1 MMIRRLALPLA
12 VVSSAL
18 FSQSCVSSLQPATFQ
33 GFEASALNATWY
45 GAYARPFEQADPG
58 ALAAAREAAEQ
69 RQAARNEL
77 REERQRQ
84 RAVARAQRQEG
95 RDRNDDATDIAD
107 NQTQPPSPT
116 PAPVVPGPRRPIV
129 SDERYDPVL
138 AMAYVRATYEL
149 NGQPFPE
156 DAQMPVDIY
165 RMATRSGGLYHTE
178 YPAAGDVVFFS
189 NTHDMNADG
198 RDNDFY
204 SHVGIVEA
212 VADDGTVS
220 VISYMDGGVQHTSM
234 NLVMAQEREVD
245 GREINTPM
253 RARQGED
260 GSAAWL
266 SSHLTVG
273 FAAFLGPEVETVH
286 LIDQWQPD
294 STAVAAASE

>member
-1 MMIRRLALPLA
+1 MMIRRLALCFTVLTPAL
-12 VVSSAL
+12 VSQACMSAL
-18 FSQSCVSSLQPATFQ
+18 QPGSVQ

-45 GAYARPFEQADPG
+45 GAYVRPFEQADPE
-58 ALAAAREAAEQ
+58 ALVAARQAAEQ
-69 RQAARNEL
+69 RLANREEL
-77 REERQRQ
+77 RAERQRQ
-84 RAVARAQRQEG
+84 RANARQQRRENRDASSPQNAVADHAP
-95 RDRNDDATDIAD
+95 AA
-107 NQTQPPSPT
+107 PVA
-116 PAPVVPGPRRPIV
+116 APVVAGPRRPTAT
-129 SDERYDPVL
+129 DERYDPVL

-149 NGQPFPE
+149 NGQPFPD
-156 DAQMPVDIY
+156 DATMPVDIY
-165 RMATRSGGLYHTE
+165 RQATRSGGLYHTE

-212 VADDGTVS
+212 VADDGTIS
-220 VISYMDGGVQHTSM
+220 IISYMDGDVQHTSM
-234 NLVMAQEREVD
+234 NLVTAHEREVA
-245 GREINTPM
+245 GREVNTPM

-273 FAAFLGPEVETVH
+273 FAAFLGAEVETVH

-294 STAVAAASE
+294 ATSVAAFSD

>member
-1 MMIRRLALPLA
+1 MFIRRVALHLAALSPAFLA
-12 VVSSAL
+12 QACVSAL
-18 FSQSCVSSLQPATFQ
+18 GPASFE
-33 GFEASALNATWY
+33 GFDASALNATWY
-45 GAYARPFEQADPG
+45 GAYVRPIEQTDSA
-58 ALAAAREAAEQ
+58 AVEAARVAAEQ
-69 RQAARNEL
+69 RLAAR
-77 REERQRQ
+77 EESRANRQQQ
-84 RAVARAQRQEG
+84 RALAREQRRE
-95 RDRNDDATDIAD
+95 DRRR
-107 NQTQPPSPT
+107 PSPAPQNAVANHDPE
-116 PAPVVPGPRRPIV
+116 PAPVPVVAGPLRPAAT
-129 SDERYDPVL
+129 DERYDPVL

-149 NGQPFPE
+149 NGQPFPD
-156 DAQMPVDIY
+156 DAVMPVDIY
-165 RMATRSGGLYHTE
+165 RLATRSGGLYHTE

-220 VISYMDGGVQHTSM
+220 IISYMDGGVQHTSM
-234 NLVMAQEREVD
+234 NLVTAHERELN
-245 GREINTPM
+245 GREVNTPM

-294 STAVAAASE
+294 ATSVASFAD

>member
-1 MMIRRLALPLA
+1 MMIRRLALHFA
-12 VVSSAL
+12 VFSPAFLSQACMSAL
-18 FSQSCVSSLQPATFQ
+18 GPASFE
-33 GFEASALNATWY
+33 GFDAAALNATWY
-45 GAYARPFEQADPG
+45 GAYARPYEQAD
-58 ALAAAREAAEQ
+58 AAAVEAARVAAEQ
-69 RQAARNEL
+69 RLAAREEW
-77 REERQRQ
+77 RGERQQQ
-84 RAVARAQRQEG
+84 RALAREQRQEERRG
-95 RDRNDDATDIAD
+95 ASAPPDAVA
-107 NQTQPPSPT
+107 NHAPPT
-116 PAPVVPGPRRPIV
+116 AAPVPVVQGPRRPTAT
-129 SDERYDPVL
+129 DERYDPVL
-138 AMAYVRATYEL
+138 AMAYIRATYEL
-149 NGQPFPE
+149 NGQPFLD
-156 DAQMPVDIY
+156 DAIMPVDIY
-165 RMATRSGGLYHTE
+165 RQATREGGLYHTE

-234 NLVMAQEREVD
+234 NLVTAHEREVD

-286 LIDQWQPD
+286 LLDQWQPD
-294 STAVAAASE
+294 GTSVAAFTD